1 MSAVHDV
8 LDNTLEKNSGKDVGP
23 LKDLGALKSYMD
35 VTNMTRYQW
44 VIIAVCGLLYI
55 VDGFDIL
62 VMAFTAHSIS
72 ESWSLS
78 GSQIGVLISC
88 GLGGTA
94 VGSFFV
100 APFGDRFGRR
110 TVILVSLAIA
120 SLCMI
125 FSACAANA
133 FQLGCLRFLTGIC
146 IGGIL
151 TNCNVLTSEYSSIK
165 WRSLTICLL
174 STGYAIGA
182 TFGGVLAMY
191 VEKRFGW
198 RVVFLIGG
206 LMSLMSLLVAV
217 AALSESLYFLINRKP
232 RNCLRKI
239 QSIRVKLQLPE
250 LSSIATEHPASKKIK
265 GAYAELFKGEAGMAT
280 VLLWIALYC
289 LMFGFYY
296 ILTWTPKVLT
306 NSGLSNE
313 QGISAGVVINFGAM
327 FGTIV
332 FGFLGTRYNIKTL
345 QVFFL
350 LSTAVLVVVFGFSLG
365 NLDLALMLGLVVG
378 IFGVGATA
386 GLHTIAPM
394 IYESSQRAT
403 GVGLAIGIGRLG
415 SMSSPIVAGIL
426 LDQGWK
432 PTSLFFLVG
441 VVLVVSAMAVVLMKA
456 ISSSSAKN

>member
-1 MSAVHDV
+1 MNVADSV
-8 LDNTLEKNSGKDVGP
+8 LDNSLEKDSEKEAGQ
-23 LKDLGALKSYMD
+23 LKDLGALKSYLDTTKMG
-35 VTNMTRYQW
+35 RYQW
-44 VIIAVCGLLYI
+44 LIIAVCGLLYI

-78 GSQIGVLISC
+78 GSQIGLLISC
-88 GLGGTA
+88 GLGGAA

-100 APFGDRFGRR
+100 APFGDRVGRR
-110 TVILVSLAIA
+110 TTILVSLAIA

-125 FSACAANA
+125 FSACSSNA
-133 FQLGCLRFLTGIC
+133 FQLGCLRLLTGIC

-151 TNCNVLTSEYSSIK
+151 TNCNVLTSEYSSFR
-165 WRSLTICLL
+165 WRSFTICLL

-182 TFGGVLAMY
+182 TLGGVLAMY

-198 RVVFLIGG
+198 RIVFLIGG
-206 LMSLMSLLVAV
+206 LMSLFSLLIAIVA
-217 AALSESLYFLINRKP
+217 LPESLYFLINRKP
-232 RNCLRKI
+232 RNGLRKI
-239 QSIRVKLQLPE
+239 QGIRLKLRLPE
-250 LSSIATEHPASKKIK
+250 LSSITTKQPASNNIK
-265 GAYAELFKGEAGMAT
+265 RTYADLFKGEARSAT

-327 FGTIV
+327 LGTLV
-332 FGFLGTRYNIKTL
+332 FGLLGARYRIKTL
-345 QVFFL
+345 QVLFL
-350 LSTAVLVVVFGFSLG
+350 ACTAVLVVVFGCSLG
-365 NLDLALMLGLVVG
+365 NLNLALMLGLVVG

-394 IYESSQRAT
+394 IYESSHRAT
-403 GVGLAIGIGRLG
+403 GVGLAIGVGRLG
-415 SMSSPIVAGIL
+415 SMSSPIVAGGL

-432 PTSLFFLVG
+432 PASLFFLVG
-441 VVLVVSAMAVVLMKA
+441 VVLTVSTVAVVLMKT
-456 ISSSSAKN
+456 ISNPPANN

>member
-1 MSAVHDV
+1 
-8 LDNTLEKNSGKDVGP
+8 
-23 LKDLGALKSYMD
+23 
-35 VTNMTRYQW
+35 MTRYQW
-44 VIIAVCGLLYI
+44 GIIAVCGLLYI

-62 VMAFTAHSIS
+62 VMAFTAHAIS

-78 GSQIGVLISC
+78 GSQVGVLISC
-88 GLGGTA
+88 GLAGTA
-94 VGSFFV
+94 LGSFFV

-120 SLCMI
+120 GFCMI

-133 FQLGCLRFLTGIC
+133 LQLGCLRFVTGIC

-182 TFGGVLAMY
+182 TLGGVLAMY

-206 LMSLMSLLVAV
+206 LLSLMSLLVAI

-232 RNCLRKI
+232 RNCLRKK
-239 QSIRVKLQLPE
+239 QSIRVKMQLPE
-250 LSSIATEHPASKKIK
+250 LSSITMEHPASTKIK
-265 GAYAELFKGEAGMAT
+265 TYAHLFKGESRMAT
-280 VLLWIALYC
+280 FLLWTALYC

-332 FGFLGTRYNIKTL
+332 FGFLGTRYNIKSL

-365 NLDLALMLGLVVG
+365 HLGLALILRLVVG

-394 IYESSQRAT
+394 IYESSHRAT

-415 SMSSPIVAGIL
+415 SMSSPIVAGML

-441 VVLVVSAMAVVLMKA
+441 VVLVISAIAVVLMKE
-456 ISSSSAKN
+456 ITSSCAKN

>member
-1 MSAVHDV
+1 MSAVPGV
-8 LDNTLEKNSGKDVGP
+8 LDNRVENNSEKEVGQ
-23 LKDLGALKSYMD
+23 LKDLAALKSYMD
-35 VTNMTRYQW
+35 LTKMTRYQW
-44 VIIAVCGLLYI
+44 GIIAVCGLLYI

-62 VMAFTAHSIS
+62 VMAFTAHAIS
-72 ESWSLS
+72 ESWSLG
-78 GSQIGVLISC
+78 GSQVGVLISC
-88 GLGGTA
+88 GLAGTA
-94 VGSFFV
+94 LGSFFV

-120 SLCMI
+120 GFCMI

-133 FQLGCLRFLTGIC
+133 LQLGCLRFVTGIC

-182 TFGGVLAMY
+182 TLGGVLAMY

-206 LMSLMSLLVAV
+206 LLSLMSLLVAI

-239 QSIRVKLQLPE
+239 QSIRAKMQLPE
-250 LSSIATEHPASKKIK
+250 LSSITMEHPASTKIK
-265 GAYAELFKGEAGMAT
+265 AYAHLFKGESRMAT
-280 VLLWIALYC
+280 FLLWTALYC

-332 FGFLGTRYNIKTL
+332 FGFLGTRYNIKSL

-365 NLDLALMLGLVVG
+365 HLGLALILGLVVG

-394 IYESSQRAT
+394 IYESSHRAT

-415 SMSSPIVAGIL
+415 SMSSPIVAGML

-441 VVLVVSAMAVVLMKA
+441 VVLVISAIAVVLMKE
-456 ISSSSAKN
+456 ITSSCAKN